1 MLQWDLCDYI
11 NAYIVVKEIITL
23 QTENN
28 RAIDEYNKNLILKNN
43 APFSSCI
50 SKINNVLTDNAED
63 LDIVMPM
70 YNLIECL
77 KSYSKTSGTS
87 WNYYKAIST
96 NPIINCESFK
106 YKASITEENS

>member
-1 MLQWDLCDYI
+1 MLQSDLCDYI

-70 YNLIECL
+70 CNLIECL
-77 KSYSKTSGTS
+77 KNYSKTSGTS
-87 WNYYKAIST
+87 LNY
-96 NPIINCESFK
+96 
-106 YKASITEENS
+106 